1 MTPSGTKPCRAL
13 LAIIVGV
20 IVANKAFSPQCAM
33 WLATGDACGPRA
45 PGPVLQ
51 AARRVTI
58 MALAAAGLTQLVFPL
73 NYTALVGDHPGGFVT
88 TVLVARNL
96 VMVGLAL
103 HCTRHALRAAWRV
116 GLRSDPAPDS
126 GRELV

>member
-1 MTPSGTKPCRAL
+1 MLWAEGTRA
-13 LAIIVGV
+13 G
-20 IVANKAFSPQCAM
+20 SRRP
-33 WLATGDACGPRA
+33 
-45 PGPVLQ
+45 
-51 AARRVTI
+51 ARRVTI